1 MRLYAIAAVI
11 LAHSWYATTCCSD
24 KDCDPLGPGQIKVV
38 KAGYIVPS
46 GELLSWGDDR
56 IKPSEDAGYHWCR
69 RPWQPTMIDKRHA
82 NGIQTICLYVG
93 GAA

>member
-1 MRLYAIAAVI
+1 MRAYAIAAVI

-24 KDCDPLGPGQIKVV
+24 KDCNALAPGEIKVV

-46 GELLSWGDDR
+46 GETLAWGDPR
-56 IKPSEDAGYHWCR
+56 ILPSHDAGFHWCHR
-69 RPWQPTMIDKRHA
+69 KAPATWKPA
-82 NGIQTICLYVG
+82 PVNGVQTLCLYVG